1 MFNYSIQYFMFLSTK
16 FFILNLDIKKISL
29 PKTKRFEKHI
39 QFIVNYRL
47 RNRLHYHYPDIFVH
61 YSQINGQGY
70 KTLLEGE
77 VVEFEV
83 CETDR
88 GLQAK
93 NVTKIS

>member
-1 MFNYSIQYFMFLSTK
+1 MELVKGQVKWFNPEKGFG
-16 FFILNLDIKKISL
+16 FI
-29 PKTKRFEKHI
+29 
-39 QFIVNYRL
+39 
-47 RNRLHYHYPDIFVH
+47 NRGEGADIFVH

-77 VVEFEV
+77 MVEFEV